1 MLVINDEDIVSEAR
15 RLRRSRKPLLGK
27 RYRKFESCSLR
38 HAVLAA
44 ETFWYVSRYICEKG
58 RLFAKFGEQ
67 VGPEKSAS

>member
-44 ETFWYVSRYICEKG
+44 ETFCYVAREICAKG
-58 RLFAKFGEQ
+58 GLFAIFSKQ
-67 VGPEKSAS
+67 TGPEKSAS